1 MNKIL
6 ISLIFSI
13 MIIGCGGSGDNNS
26 YSSYAGPMD
35 TTTAYTMS
43 PGDSIVKGSEST
55 IVLITHDE
63 GANISTV
70 ELVEGTATI
79 LRAP

>member
-13 MIIGCGGSGDNNS
+13 MLIGCGSSGESSS
-26 YSSYAGPMD
+26 YSSYSGPMD
-35 TTTAYTMS
+35 TATAYTMS
-43 PGDSIVKGSEST
+43 PGDSIVKGSETT
-55 IVLITHDE
+55 IVRITHDE

-70 ELVEGTATI
+70 ELVEGSATI
-79 LRAP
+79 LRQP